1 MNILVLGGG
10 FLGMR
15 VAEKF
20 EAQLITDRINNEH
33 DLYEVISN
41 GVMEWPDVIINCIGK
56 TGRPNVDW
64 CESNKAE
71 TYVSN
76 VHVPYILA
84 EFCKKHNIKLVH
96 ISSGCIY
103 QGDNGGKG
111 FSESD
116 APNFTGSFYSFTKA
130 MAEQLV
136 STNPDSLIL
145 RMRMP
150 IASTPS
156 DRELIGKLLRYQ
168 TVINTPNSVS
178 VVDDFVA
185 ALKILVEGNAVGI
198 YNVCNPEPVTHK
210 QILDIYEE
218 LSGKQLGKT
227 YINADELVTDAP
239 RSNCVLNVDKIQA
252 VKPTNLSL
260 VDAGL
265 GYVSV
270 MRKTEVALRDVI
282 SEYIKNGG

>member
-1 MNILVLGGG
+1 MRILVLGGG
-10 FLGMR
+10 FLGMK
-15 VAEKF
+15 VAEALNA
-20 EAQLITDRINNEH
+20 ELVTERITDSYS
-33 DLYEVISN
+33 LYETMADK
-41 GVMEWPDVIINCIGK
+41 VMDFPEVIINCIGK

-64 CESNKAE
+64 CESNKSE

-116 APNFTGSFYSFTKA
+116 TPNFTGSFYSFTKS

-136 STNPDSLIL
+136 STYDNTLIL

-150 IASTPS
+150 IADKP
-156 DRELIGKLLRYQ
+156 DGRELIGKLLKYDKI
-168 TVINTPNSVS
+168 INTPNSVT
-178 VVDDFVA
+178 VVDDFIN
-185 ALKILVEGNAVGI
+185 ALAGLLDNKATGI
-198 YNVCNPEPVTHK
+198 FNVCNPEPVTHK

-218 LSGKQLGKT
+218 LSGNQLGKT
-227 YINADELVTDAP
+227 YINANELITDAP
-239 RSNCVLNVDKIQA
+239 RSNCVLSVDKVQSFWKSA
-252 VKPTNLSL
+252 QRPT
-260 VDAGL
+260 
-265 GYVSV
+265 
-270 MRKTEVALRDVI
+270 EQALRDVI
-282 SEYIKNGG
+282 SKYIKNGG

>member
-1 MNILVLGGG
+1 MRILVLGGG
-10 FLGMR
+10 FLGMK
-15 VAEKF
+15 VAEALNA
-20 EAQLITDRINNEH
+20 ELVTERITDSYS
-33 DLYEVISN
+33 LYETMADK
-41 GVMEWPDVIINCIGK
+41 VMDFPEVIINCIGK

-64 CESNKAE
+64 CESNKSE

-116 APNFTGSFYSFTKA
+116 TPNFTGSFYSFTKA

-150 IASTPS
+150 IADTPS

-168 TVINTPNSVS
+168 TIVNTPNSVTI
-178 VVDDFVA
+178 VDDLNF
-185 ALKILVEGNAVGI
+185 LNILSFLIKNNASGI

-218 LSGKQLGKT
+218 MSGKKLNKK
-227 YINADELVTDAP
+227 YIEAKDLTTAAP
-239 RSNCVLNVDKIQA
+239 RSNCVLNTDKVQ
-252 VKPTNLSL
+252 NLHFGNNFC
-260 VDAGL
+260 VG
-265 GYVSV
+265 
-270 MRKTEVALRDVI
+270 MRKTDTAIRSI
-282 SEYIKNGG
+282 INEYIKNGG